1 MVNKGAGEDGYV
13 IVLTGDGKGKTTSAL
28 GMVLRACGQ
37 GMRVAMVQFIKA
49 GTLYGESVS
58 ADSVSGLD
66 LEVLGLGC
74 VGMAGDTLDRSEHEE
89 AAAGALARAREKVL
103 SGLYEMVVLDEINVA
118 SSLGLISTEDVLT
131 LIKAKPREL
140 HLVLTGRGAPA
151 EVVDRAD
158 LVTEMKMVKH
168 PYYEGKSPR
177 KGIEF

>member
-1 MVNKGAGEDGYV
+1 
-13 IVLTGDGKGKTTSAL
+13 
-28 GMVLRACGQ
+28 
-37 GMRVAMVQFIKA
+37 
-49 GTLYGESVS
+49 
-58 ADSVSGLD
+58 
-66 LEVLGLGC
+66 
-74 VGMAGDTLDRSEHEE
+74 
-89 AAAGALARAREKVL
+89 
-103 SGLYEMVVLDEINVA
+103 MVVLDEINVA